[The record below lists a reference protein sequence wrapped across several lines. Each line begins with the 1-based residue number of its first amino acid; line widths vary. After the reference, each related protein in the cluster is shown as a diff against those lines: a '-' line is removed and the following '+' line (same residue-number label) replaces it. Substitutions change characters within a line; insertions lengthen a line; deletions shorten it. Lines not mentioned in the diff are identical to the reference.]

1 MSDGCNEL
9 RRAST
14 RVKKSKVPIQTLQ
27 RSRIRLMKERLFY
40 WGTVVPL
47 AALCLY
53 VHAEYK
59 DQQAIIDRQLELSNR
74 QLELMAGS
82 YTKLVIKQSEL
93 HADEIIKLEQH
104 HRQEVG
110 ECIMFYDRVIKE
122 TKDKIRQDVT
132 AELTP

>member
-1 MSDGCNEL
+1 ML
-9 RRAST
+9 RN
-14 RVKKSKVPIQTLQ
+14 
-27 RSRIRLMKERLFY
+27 RLYY

-59 DQQAIIDRQLELSNR
+59 DQQAIIDRQHNVSNR
-74 QLELMAGS
+74 QVEIMAATYTDLLTELS
-82 YTKLVIKQSEL
+82 KR
-93 HADEIIKLEQH
+93 HAEEIIKLEQH

-110 ECIMFYDRVIKE
+110 ECIMFYDRVIEE
-122 TKDKIRQDVT
+122 TKDEIRQEVT

>member
-1 MSDGCNEL
+1 
-9 RRAST
+9 
-14 RVKKSKVPIQTLQ
+14 
-27 RSRIRLMKERLFY
+27 MKERLFY

-47 AALCLY
+47 TAMLLY

-110 ECIMFYDRVIKE
+110 EIIEHSQLMLEEVK
-122 TKDKIRQDVT
+122 K
-132 AELTP
+132 

>member
-1 MSDGCNEL
+1 
-9 RRAST
+9 
-14 RVKKSKVPIQTLQ
+14 
-27 RSRIRLMKERLFY
+27 MKERLFY

-122 TKDKIRQDVT
+122 TKDKIRQEVA

>member
-1 MSDGCNEL
+1 MM
-9 RRAST
+9 T
-14 RVKKSKVPIQTLQ
+14 
-27 RSRIRLMKERLFY
+27 SRTKDRLYF

-47 AALCLY
+47 ASMLLY
-53 VHAEYK
+53 VYSEYK
-59 DQQAIIDRQLELSNR
+59 DREGIINRQLELSNR
-74 QLELMAGS
+74 QLELMATS

-122 TKDKIRQDVT
+122 AKDKTRQEVT